1 MARGWIM
8 YLVTVLAVQSLAF
21 WFWVGLFFVFWF
33 LVLFYIGHLELATA
47 RPSWSPSIPALHKQD
62 FTKLKS
68 CCSHS
73 PAGAGWN
80 AGDSVQG
87 GEGGGRRARGTKE
100 VIIHMISELSALC
113 SLAMSS
119 GSAQEH
125 DVSSSLYMSSFF
137 LPERGKRHSATDCK
151 DFWGVAWHF

>member
-1 MARGWIM
+1 MARGWIK

-21 WFWVGLFFVFWF
+21 WFSVGLFSGF
-33 LVLFYIGHLELATA
+33 LFFGFFYIRHLEFATA

-80 AGDSVQG
+80 AGDGVQG
-87 GEGGGRRARGTKE
+87 REGGGRRALGTKE
-100 VIIHMISELSALC
+100 VISELNTLC
-113 SLAMSS
+113 SLAVSS
-119 GSAQEH
+119 GCAQEH
-125 DVSSSLYMSSFF
+125 DVSSSVFIWAAFSCLKE
-137 LPERGKRHSATDCK
+137 ERGIVLQIARIS
-151 DFWGVAWHF
+151 GE